1 MPRIIIFDTETT
13 GLSPDEGH
21 RLVELGA
28 IEMIDG
34 AMTGANFHVYVNPER
49 DMPDEAYR
57 IHKISEEM
65 LRDKPIFSDPSVGP
79 AFAEFVQGAE
89 LVAHNAPFDMRFIN
103 WEMENAG
110 LPRLKNR
117 VTDTVPMA
125 RKMFPGSPA
134 SLDALC
140 SRFGI
145 SKEEREAKGH
155 GALLDSELLARVYIE
170 LTGGAQ
176 AGLSFAAAS
185 DPRGGSS
192 SKALPARQRPKP
204 LASLVTDEER
214 AAHRAF
220 VEELGTPLWLKDLG
234 GAA

>member
-1 MPRIIIFDTETT
+1 
-13 GLSPDEGH
+13 
-21 RLVELGA
+21 A

-34 AMTGANFHVYVNPER
+34 VLSGETFHVYVNPER
-49 DMPDEAYR
+49 DMPDDAYR
-57 IHKISEEM
+57 IHKISDAM
-65 LRDKPIFSDPSVGP
+65 LRDKPVFSDPAVGP
-79 AFAEFVQGAE
+79 AFAEFVVGAE
-89 LVAHNAPFDMRFIN
+89 LVAHNAPFDMRFVN

-125 RKMFPGSPA
+125 RKLFPGAPA

-145 SKEEREAKGH
+145 SKDEREQKGH

-170 LTGGAQ
+170 LTGGSQ
-176 AGLSFAAAS
+176 GGLSFSPTS
-185 DPRGGSS
+185 DPRTGSAAQS
-192 SKALPARQRPKP
+192 APSQQRPKP
-204 LASLVTDEER
+204 LVSLVTDQEK

-220 VEELGTPLWLKDLG
+220 LEGLGEPLWLKEVSG
-234 GAA
+234 

>member
-1 MPRIIIFDTETT
+1 
-13 GLSPDEGH
+13 
-21 RLVELGA
+21 
-28 IEMIDG
+28 
-34 AMTGANFHVYVNPER
+34 
-49 DMPDEAYR
+49 MPDEAYR

-79 AFAEFVQGAE
+79 AFAEFVKGAE
-89 LVAHNAPFDMRFIN
+89 LVAHNAPFDMRFIQ

-110 LPRLKNR
+110 LPRLNNR

-145 SKEEREAKGH
+145 SKEEREAQGH

-176 AGLSFAAAS
+176 AGLSFDRASAS
-185 DPRGGSS
+185 DDGLSGRTMPAQQRPR
-192 SKALPARQRPKP
+192 ALP
-204 LASLVTDEER
+204 SLITDEER

-220 VEELGTPLWLKDLG
+220 IDELGTPLWRHTAEG
-234 GAA
+234 SA

>member
-1 MPRIIIFDTETT
+1 MGRVIIFDTETT
-13 GLSPDEGH
+13 GLSPDDGH

-34 AMTGANFHVYVNPER
+34 VLSGETFHVYVNPER
-49 DMPDEAYR
+49 DMPDDAYR
-57 IHKISEEM
+57 IHKISSEM
-65 LRDKPIFSDPSVGP
+65 LCDKPIFADPAVGP
-79 AFAEFVQGAE
+79 AFAEFVVGAE

-125 RKMFPGSPA
+125 RKMFPGAPA

-145 SKEEREAKGH
+145 SKDEREEKGH

-170 LTGGAQ
+170 LTGGSQ
-176 AGLSFAAAS
+176 GGLSFSSAT
-185 DPRGGSS
+185 DLRTGRTGGSM
-192 SKALPARQRPKP
+192 PARQRPKP
-204 LASLVTDEER
+204 LASLITDQER
-214 AAHRAF
+214 AAHKAF
-220 VEELGTPLWLKDLG
+220 IDELGEPLWRKDMAG
-234 GAA
+234 SA